1 MRIALAQ
8 IAPPL
13 GDPAGSLR
21 LHLQTARRAVKAGAD
36 LVVFPELS
44 LTGYRL

>member
-8 IAPPL
+8 VNPHI
-13 GDPAGSLR
+13 GDFEGNVDKICR
-21 LHLQTARRAVKAGAD
+21 FIDEARSNGAD

-44 LTGYRL
+44 LI